1 VQRTLIVDADNLFKI
16 GFHGVR
22 ELYHEGNH
30 IGGIFHFLNVLRKF
44 LTDFEYDKVLVV
56 WDGQNNS
63 QKRKAIYPEYKN
75 NRTSSMTESKKE
87 SFYMQK
93 NRVKQYLEEMFVRQ
107 ITLDG
112 CESDDVIAYYCHI
125 SPDEIKTIFSSDK
138 DLTQLISET
147 VLIYS
152 PIQKKFYQHGEKIK
166 IGDIEIPSENVVC
179 LKTFLGDKSDN
190 IEGIFR
196 LGEKTFANYFPEVLD
211 TRVSVDDILTKSE
224 LLKETEKN
232 VKVLSNILEGRTK
245 TSVMGMEF
253 YERNKRL
260 VDLTEP
266 LLEEGDRDVILSYYQ
281 EDLDPDG
288 REPKNI
294 LRFMQQDGIFK
305 YLPKTNDE
313 WVEFVKPFLKLTR
326 KEKRRYSK
334 NN

>member
-1 VQRTLIVDADNLFKI
+1 MQRTLLVDADNLFKI

-22 ELYHEGNH
+22 DLYHEGNH

-44 LTDFEYDKVLVV
+44 LLEFEYDKVIVV
-56 WDGQNNS
+56 WDGPNNS
-63 QKRKAIYPEYKN
+63 IKRKEIYPEYKN

-107 ITLDG
+107 ITLGG
-112 CESDDVIAYYCHI
+112 CESDDVIAYYCQI
-125 SPDEIKTIFSSDK
+125 SEDEHKTIFSSDK
-138 DLTQLISET
+138 DLTQLISSQ
-147 VLIYS
+147 VSIYS
-152 PIQKKFYQHGEKIK
+152 PIQKKFYHEGEKIR
-166 IGDIEIPSENVVC
+166 IGDVEIPSYNVMC

-196 LGEKTFANYFPEVLD
+196 LGEKTFVNYFPEVID
-211 TRVSVDDILTKSE
+211 TKVLINDILTKAE
-224 LLKETEKN
+224 LLKQDDKTS
-232 VKVLSNILEGRTK
+232 KVLSNILEGKTK
-245 TSVMGMEF
+245 TSTMGLEF
-253 YERNKRL
+253 YQRNQKL
-260 VDLTEP
+260 VDLTNP
-266 LLEEGDRDVILSYYQ
+266 LLSQEDRELIELYYQ
-281 EDLDPDG
+281 EDLEPDG
-288 REPKNI
+288 RETKNI
-294 LRFMQQDGIFK
+294 LRYMQEDGIFK